1 MIPLQFI
8 PPRQQQ
14 FFLNWKHFF
23 KCKCAAALTMVQE
36 EEEEE
41 ELDSPTLDA
50 GHAWK
55 ETTQDSFS
63 KNSS

>member
-1 MIPLQFI
+1 
-8 PPRQQQ
+8 
-14 FFLNWKHFF
+14 
-23 KCKCAAALTMVQE
+23 MVQE

-63 KNSS
+63 KNSSLEEFFSDKLFLRRIILLRQILLLRIILLKT